1 MSNTLQFGYH
11 LCGKIVVLLDWRK
24 SLSYLWQTRTK
35 NGVSTLKKLSVSE
48 QVIAEKTVCILL
60 VRGEN
65 PDGNGIYAYV
75 AVRAD
80 KLEPFMAA
88 QKSGTFYPEDF
99 GVIIEAGEGEPSADV
114 RKKMETEY
122 GFNHQVMVDIPNA
135 EKAYEIT
142 SNLRRSNEDGQ
153 R

>member
-1 MSNTLQFGYH
+1 MWGGRALG
-11 LCGKIVVLLDWRK
+11 
-24 SLSYLWQTRTK
+24 
-35 NGVSTLKKLSVSE
+35 KLSVSE

-65 PDGNGIYAYV
+65 PDGRGIYAYV

-80 KLEPFMAA
+80 KLESFMEA

-99 GVIIEAGEGEPSADV
+99 GVIVEAGEGEPTPEV

-122 GFNHQVMVDIPNA
+122 GFNHQMMVDIPDA
-135 EKAYEIT
+135 DKAHEIT
-142 SNLRRSNEDGQ
+142 ANLKKPAAADSE
-153 R
+153 

>member
-1 MSNTLQFGYH
+1 MS
-11 LCGKIVVLLDWRK
+11 
-24 SLSYLWQTRTK
+24 
-35 NGVSTLKKLSVSE
+35 KLSASE
-48 QVIAEKTVCILL
+48 QIIAEKTVCILL

-65 PDGNGIYAYV
+65 PESNPIYAYV

-80 KLEPFMAA
+80 KLESFMEA

-99 GVIIEAGEGEPSADV
+99 GVIIEAGEGEPSDEV

-135 EKAYEIT
+135 EKAHEIT
-142 SNLRRSNEDGQ
+142 TNLKPQLDEDDE
-153 R
+153 